1 MRKRITRTLRVCKFS
16 SVSFTRYTSETSF
29 ATTRQHMK
37 LLWYSVYQL
46 AFAWLLYLS
55 IYLSLE
61 FETKFAIVRS
71 VASPKFHE
79 NSYLDI
85 FRRISY
91 LLFSYVISRVIKILT
106 FRIILN
112 LEKVY
117 NTCTIKTC
125 CFFWFV
131 LSPFTSFIL
140 YIVFAYLQDIKSCV
154 KIYCLSK
161 VNLSVELNNDV

>member
-1 MRKRITRTLRVCKFS
+1 MFVNFHPYRLHGTQVKRVLQRRANTWNCFGIA
-16 SVSFTRYTSETSF
+16 YTNWRS
-29 ATTRQHMK
+29 RD
-37 LLWYSVYQL
+37 YCI
-46 AFAWLLYLS
+46 YLS

-131 LSPFTSFIL
+131 LSPFTL
-140 YIVFAYLQDIKSCV
+140 YSLYCVCVSPRYKIVCK
-154 KIYCLSK
+154 
-161 VNLSVELNNDV
+161 NLLLK